1 MKVREEMYRA
11 KKLKSWIPDCVL
23 AVILL
28 AMAFIMLYPLLY
40 EVFVS
45 FSDPVELVKHRGS
58 LWKPIG
64 FSTIAYEVVFST
76 KLIWSGFGNTM
87 IIMIVGLAINLL
99 MTSFGAYFLS
109 RKGVLFYKP
118 IMILIVITMYFS
130 GGLVPFYLTVRNL
143 GLYDSL
149 WAVILPS
156 AVSTYNLILLRSY
169 FSTVPDS
176 LSESVMM
183 DGGGHFTIL
192 FKIFIPLCKP
202 AMMVMILYYAVGHWN
217 SWFNAFIFLKDNSKF
232 PLQLV
237 LRNMLKDDSDA
248 LFKAVQYYN
257 NYDILKESVKAAMII
272 VSTVPFLCIY
282 PFLQKHF
289 ESGMM
294 IGSLKE

>member
-1 MKVREEMYRA
+1 MRQ
-11 KKLKSWIPDCVL
+11 KKIKLRSWIPD
-23 AVILL
+23 VILAIFL
-28 AMAFIMLYPLLY
+28 IGMAIIMLYPLLY

-45 FSDPVELVKHRGS
+45 LSDPVELVKHRGL

-76 KLIWSGFGNTM
+76 KLIWSGFTNTM
-87 IIMIVGLAINLL
+87 FIMVVGLAINLV

-109 RKGVLFYKP
+109 RKGVLLYKP
-118 IMILIVITMYFS
+118 IMMLILITMYFS
-130 GGLVPFYLTVRNL
+130 GGLVPFYLTVRDL

-156 AVSTYNLILLRSY
+156 AISTYNLILLRSY
-169 FSTVPDS
+169 FSTVPES

-202 AMMVMILYYAVGHWN
+202 AMMVMVLYYAVGHWN

-248 LFKAVQYYN
+248 LFKAVQYYE
-257 NYDILKESVKAAMII
+257 NYDILKDSVKAAMII

-282 PFLQKHF
+282 PFLQRHF

>member
-1 MKVREEMYRA
+1 MRQ
-11 KKLKSWIPDCVL
+11 KKIKLRSWIPD
-23 AVILL
+23 VILAIFL
-28 AMAFIMLYPLLY
+28 IGMAIIMLYPLLY

-45 FSDPVELVKHRGS
+45 LSDPVELVKHRGL

-76 KLIWSGFGNTM
+76 KLIWSGFTNTM
-87 IIMIVGLAINLL
+87 FIMVVGLAINLV

-109 RKGVLFYKP
+109 RKGVLLYKP
-118 IMILIVITMYFS
+118 IMMLILITMYFS
-130 GGLVPFYLTVRNL
+130 GGLVPFYLTVRDL

-156 AVSTYNLILLRSY
+156 AISTYNLILLRSY
-169 FSTVPDS
+169 FSTVPES

-202 AMMVMILYYAVGHWN
+202 AMMVMVLYYAVGHWN

-248 LFKAVQYYN
+248 LFKAVQYYE
-257 NYDILKESVKAAMII
+257 NYDILKDSVKAAMII